1 MKLLLL
7 LSILFVSA
15 NAVAN
20 KVKISQNL
28 VAGIIGCP
36 ADSIGISN
44 FSSSS
49 KNPLIASA
57 YTFTATC
64 DDAKYHCS
72 YLYPSPATCKLD
84 AKHVAKTE
92 EDRAEEDKKLE
103 EWKVN
108 VLNQTIL
115 NWKKPASIDGMIDSE
130 MSVKVDNNGKLL
142 NLRWVEDTGNK
153 KINRSIVNAF
163 KDASPFPR
171 PPVTAPTLT
180 VTIIFPAQK

>member
-15 NAVAN
+15 NAIAN

-36 ADSIGISN
+36 ADSIEISN

-57 YTFTATC
+57 HTFTATC
-64 DDAKYHCS
+64 DDAKYYCS

-84 AKHVAKTE
+84 SKHVATTE

-108 VLNQTIL
+108 VLNKTIR

-142 NLRWVEDTGNK
+142 NLRWVESTGNK
-153 KINRSIVNAF
+153 KIDRSIVNAEGVQN
-163 KDASPFPR
+163 S
-171 PPVTAPTLT
+171 VSVNLT
-180 VTIIFPAQK
+180 RF

>member
-15 NAVAN
+15 NAIAN

-36 ADSIGISN
+36 ADSIEISN

-57 YTFTATC
+57 HTFTATC
-64 DDAKYHCS
+64 DDAKYYCS

-84 AKHVAKTE
+84 
-92 EDRAEEDKKLE
+92 
-103 EWKVN
+103 
-108 VLNQTIL
+108 
-115 NWKKPASIDGMIDSE
+115 
-130 MSVKVDNNGKLL
+130 
-142 NLRWVEDTGNK
+142 
-153 KINRSIVNAF
+153 F
-163 KDASPFPR
+163 K
-171 PPVTAPTLT
+171 
-180 VTIIFPAQK
+180 